1 MFASFATN
9 LTSVGSNVEILVGSV
24 IEYMVSGTAN
34 DGGKTE
40 ISVALNVTV
49 NTSLVE
55 VDKGVGVSIGMTDG
69 LIEPVGTSFA
79 GTIIDDTPVV
89 EYEVS
94 GGVADILTDDAS
106 VFEADA
112 VFSISIDA
120 RMIDTEVRT
129 CVELTMSD
137 NTSVLKVDVGARF
150 TTDPSPIEIEEG
162 TCVVFDDSLCDIL
175 SGIPDTMTNIKSLT
189 WYARGIVIPVTMTN
203 EISRPPIIN
212 EDDKGVS
219 MADITNDVLGSIN
232 GG

>member
-94 GGVADILTDDAS
+94 GGVADILTGDAS

-112 VFSISIDA
+112 
-120 RMIDTEVRT
+120 
-129 CVELTMSD
+129 
-137 NTSVLKVDVGARF
+137 GARF
-150 TTDPSPIEIEEG
+150 TSDPSSVEIEVG
-162 TCVVFDDSLCDIL
+162 TRVVFDDS
-175 SGIPDTMTNIKSLT
+175 
-189 WYARGIVIPVTMTN
+189 
-203 EISRPPIIN
+203 
-212 EDDKGVS
+212 
-219 MADITNDVLGSIN
+219 
-232 GG
+232 